1 MAGGRGDHR
10 AALSAVLLTCL
21 AVVAFL
27 PSGFSRW
34 TLPKL
39 TVMVIAAGVALFAP
53 RTGKLPR
60 WAWAVIVAG
69 LGALML
75 SALVN
80 GDPAA
85 LWGRWPRYNGPLTAI
100 PVAAAAVWTGAA
112 LLGPAADNRVRRAFR
127 TGLSVAAILIAVVA
141 LAETLGARP
150 LPSDLDRP
158 GSLLGNASDQGI
170 VALMIAAV
178 LFAWL
183 LSEVAAPS
191 WERWLV
197 RAGLVAAIGTTG
209 LAASRAGYLGL
220 AFALAAVVGLT
231 ALARRRQGVAPALTR
246 AAWWW
251 TGGLAAGA
259 VAVVAAN
266 PESLRRLFVRSGLV
280 EGRPGD
286 RWTMWADTLELIGSA
301 PLLGHGSG
309 GFIDAIGQFQDAA
322 WFAVNGRTVLESPHN
337 WVLELLTDGG
347 VVLLGVVVAGLV
359 LAVKAAAPAVLRV
372 DESGASGRG
381 AVAALSGA
389 LLALLTYF
397 TNAPVLVLGGLLLGS
412 LIAEPLPQ
420 TSAGRPLRKGH
431 AKAPKGPSS
440 PPQRRSSVAERW
452 SSLSRPVPSG
462 RPTALDWATRAAV
475 GVWAILLLIATGAE
489 LPFARAVGA
498 SAAGEVAAAKTAFAS
513 AQTGRPW
520 DGDIASIA
528 AQSFA
533 QASQGGDPAAAAAAV
548 LWGERAVARLPRSAP
563 ALEAWA
569 VGLEASGDFAAAA
582 VARERLVGVL
592 PADPEARL
600 NFAITLALAGSTPEA
615 VEQAKLAQKLDP
627 ESEAAAELLVRLCM
641 DPTIPACA
649 R

>member
-1 MAGGRGDHR
+1 MSGGRGDHR
-10 AALSAVLLTCL
+10 TALSAVLLACL

-27 PSGFSRW
+27 PGGFSRW

-39 TVMVIAAGVALFAP
+39 TVMAIAAGVALFAP

-80 GDPAA
+80 GDPVA
-85 LWGRWPRYNGPLTAI
+85 LWGRWPRYNGPLAAI

-141 LAETLGARP
+141 VAETLGARP

-183 LSEVAAPS
+183 LPEVAAPS
-191 WERWLV
+191 WEPWLV

-220 AFALAAVVGLT
+220 ALALAAVVGLT

-266 PESLRRLFVRSGLV
+266 PESLRRLSVRSGLV

-301 PLLGHGSG
+301 PLLGRGSG

-347 VVLLGVVVAGLV
+347 VVLFGVVAAGLV
-359 LAVKAAAPAVLRV
+359 LAVNAAAPVVLRV

-412 LIAEPLPQ
+412 LIAVPLPHAP
-420 TSAGRPLRKGH
+420 AGRPRKGH
-431 AKAPKGPSS
+431 AKAPRGSS
-440 PPQRRSSVAERW
+440 GPPQRRSS
-452 SSLSRPVPSG
+452 LSRPVRSG

-475 GVWAILLLIATGAE
+475 GVWAVLLLIATGAE

-498 SAAGEVAAAKTAFAS
+498 SAAGEVAAAETAFAS

-528 AQSFA
+528 AQAFA
-533 QASQGGDPAAAAAAV
+533 QASQSGDPAAAAAAV

-563 ALEAWA
+563 ALEGWA

-600 NFAITLALAGSTPEA
+600 NYAITLALAGSIPEA